1 MRRLFLSAI
10 SLFCFCFSGFAAKPY
25 VYPVKM
31 SYNTLSTDSR
41 GVKTQT
47 VISDDGYEISV
58 GVLLE
63 DTKLKY
69 FVSMENLASKD
80 FLLKKDCIQ
89 VFEGNYDNDSWTL
102 LNINPTSLVITSGG
116 QTIPEAPSASTDE
129 LSAEDACL
137 IVGGTILCGLFL
149 IDLCDSDS
157 DTDYK
162 IIDTKHSRFVD
173 KPQRIFHN
181 DNSYPWLSIWLFNDY
196 SSTYDSS
203 LISQN
208 QGMVLNSTNVG
219 ADYYSV
225 EFSVDAGTGP
235 DYKLRVTLSDKEFID
250 YYFMRSDRNNII
262 NPWEDRTY
270 GRHSVLFSMDVPY
283 INSLGGYYIY
293 SGKPVG
299 WYYGAQF
306 GIKTVGRNIYGTAF
320 KHDFDNVIMESN
332 APYPLNY
339 NSDLYYKY
347 KFKKSSEFDSWF
359 FNMSTGLTVKT
370 FPHTWLMLGCGI
382 DLLEYNWYG
391 TFYSKSSTDSVNWSS
406 WSELCNG
413 WLNDDMLY
421 PFCTPLVGVNLIF
434 NHLDIAAAF
443 EYVIQRGPRFNAM
456 LGFAF

>member
-1 MRRLFLSAI
+1 MLNRKKI
-10 SLFCFCFSGFAAKPY
+10 
-25 VYPVKM
+25 
-31 SYNTLSTDSR
+31 
-41 GVKTQT
+41 
-47 VISDDGYEISV
+47 VISANLILAMSLGYLYLPLIV
-58 GVLLE
+58 FFLTWL
-63 DTKLKY
+63 KLI
-69 FVSMENLASKD
+69 LG
-80 FLLKKDCIQ
+80 I
-89 VFEGNYDNDSWTL
+89 
-102 LNINPTSLVITSGG
+102 I
-116 QTIPEAPSASTDE
+116 
-129 LSAEDACL
+129 CL

-196 SSTYDSS
+196 
-203 LISQN
+203 
-208 QGMVLNSTNVG
+208 
-219 ADYYSV
+219 
-225 EFSVDAGTGP
+225 
-235 DYKLRVTLSDKEFID
+235 
-250 YYFMRSDRNNII
+250 YFMRSERNNII

-413 WLNDDMLY
+413 WLKDDMLY